1 MRQCKIVTPTSSI
14 TNFTSKNLT
23 ENRKEKS
30 FVSGTL
36 AEIFKRRS
44 QNISANESPK
54 FRNLKNIRSRTRT
67 NSVSPEQ
74 AAIVVKD
81 YIMPLF
87 RVEKEAK
94 QMRRRSECYGTK
106 AKHIEMKDSGIISDF
121 KLVEELNN
129 KLETMKES
137 KIEIEGQLKQA
148 YQDKIVYENDY
159 KGLNEKLL
167 NSEGNIVFL
176 NYTLTQTL
184 KKVTQE
190 KFGYSFMNEQ
200 YCKYKALYEEE
211 QAHSTTLSKLLE
223 EEKAKNDKIRNI
235 AVKLEYVNTL
245 LVMEND
251 ILGEKLKGLYQSLD
265 SLIGHQSIDDKL
277 LEEYQEIAHAGK
289 VLCESHI
296 GDLKMVMTMT
306 DEKSELEQMIKELSD
321 ITLGIQ
327 GRKDKYIKML
337 RDKNAKLENE
347 VKSLT
352 FTRDKQKNESEEL
365 DKKYKDLQDEH
376 IKLRSKLKSYKTS
389 FSADLLLEKY
399 CKSCQKPYTE
409 VKNFNWAWIEHS
421 SQYCEG
427 VYWCCGQRY
436 VKNLLDV
443 LLRNI

>member
-1 MRQCKIVTPTSSI
+1 
-14 TNFTSKNLT
+14 
-23 ENRKEKS
+23 
-30 FVSGTL
+30 
-36 AEIFKRRS
+36 
-44 QNISANESPK
+44 
-54 FRNLKNIRSRTRT
+54 
-67 NSVSPEQ
+67 
-74 AAIVVKD
+74 
-81 YIMPLF
+81 MPLF
-87 RVEKEAK
+87 RIEKEAK
-94 QMRRRSECYGTK
+94 HLRRRSECYGTK
-106 AKHIEMKDSGIISDF
+106 AKHMEMKDSGIISDF

-137 KIEIEGQLKQA
+137 RIEIEGQLKQA

-159 KGLNEKLL
+159 NGLNEKLL

-184 KKVTQE
+184 KKASQE
-190 KFGYSFMNEQ
+190 KFGYSYMNEQ
-200 YCKYKALYEEE
+200 YNKYKSLYEEE
-211 QAHSTTLSKLLE
+211 QTHSTTLAKFLE

-265 SLIGHQSIDDKL
+265 SLIGHESIDNKL
-277 LEEYQEIAHAGK
+277 IEEYQDIAYAGK
-289 VLCESHI
+289 ILCESHI
-296 GDLKMVMTMT
+296 NDLNMVMIMT
-306 DEKSELEQMIKELSD
+306 DEKSELEQMVKELSD

-337 RDKNAKLENE
+337 RDKNVKLETE

-352 FTRDKQKNESEEL
+352 FTRDKQKSDSEEL
-365 DKKYKDLQDEH
+365 DKKYKDLQEEH
-376 IKLRSKLKSYKTS
+376 MKLRNKLKSYKTS

-409 VKNFNWAWIEHS
+409 ATNFNWACKRHS

-427 VYWCCGQRY
+427 VYWCCGQKGKEAIGC
-436 VKNLLDV
+436 VTSKHISAEDKEMIDEDKKEKNIVFCSVWD
-443 LLRNI
+443 I